1 MTIRHLTPRRP
12 HGRGFSWGR
21 VIGMDGALLTYNLFR
36 RDMRGA
42 LHQKTLQY
50 QAAVASRKTIAED
63 LRRARKQLRDKVDE
77 IDLVFLE
84 AA

>member
-1 MTIRHLTPRRP
+1 MTIRHLTPRQPKR
-12 HGRGFSWGR
+12 RGFAWGR

-36 RDMRGA
+36 RDLRGA

-50 QAAVASRKTIAED
+50 QATVASRKTIAAD
-63 LRRARKQLRDKVDE
+63 LKRARKELRDRVDE
-77 IDLVFLE
+77 VDLAVLE